1 MRVKELRRCR
11 SRVAVIGLS
20 LTAAMLM
27 LSPIAAT
34 GQPSLQKVRVASPT
48 KGIPF
53 FPMYVAR
60 DFGFFR
66 GEDLLVE
73 EIVMGLDV
81 AIAGV
86 LAGELGYVTGTG
98 SATRAAVAGAPVK
111 AVMFAFEKV
120 LFTLH
125 VLPSIKSIAD
135 LRGKRL
141 AVNRPVTTDAV
152 FARAALERGGV
163 DPATVTFSSMVATS
177 TRLAAL
183 KSYAVEAAV
192 LTPPFDAVGTKEGY
206 RVLARAADVLDL
218 PWTGLATST
227 KRLTE
232 KPGEVKAMIRAM
244 LKTLQFIR
252 QNRDGSIAL
261 IRKEF
266 QLDESLAAHVY
277 DQMVPALSTDGTAS
291 VAAIEN
297 DIALARRSLKV
308 TKPVEISQVVE
319 FSLLNEIR
327 PAPVLK
333 P

>member
-1 MRVKELRRCR
+1 VRVKTLRCCR
-11 SRVAVIGLS
+11 SRMMVIGLG
-20 LTAAMLM
+20 LTVMLTF
-27 LSPIAAT
+27 SPVVAI
-34 GQPSLQKVRVASPT
+34 GQPSLQRVRVASPT

-66 GEDLLVE
+66 GEDLFVE

-86 LAGELGYVTGTG
+86 VAGELGYVTGTG
-98 SATRAAVAGAPVK
+98 SATRAAVAGVPVK
-111 AVMFAFEKV
+111 AVMFAFDKV

-135 LRGKRL
+135 LRGKRV

-183 KSYAVEAAV
+183 KSHAVEAAV
-192 LTPPFDAVGTKEGY
+192 LTPPFDAVGIKEGY
-206 RVLARAADVLDL
+206 RVVARAADVLDM

-227 KRLTE
+227 RRLTE

-252 QNRDGSIAL
+252 QNRDASIGL

-266 QLDESLAAHVY
+266 QLDESLASDVY

-291 VAAIEN
+291 IAAIEN
-297 DIALARRSLKV
+297 DIALARRSLKI
-308 TKPVEISQVVE
+308 TKPVEITQVVD